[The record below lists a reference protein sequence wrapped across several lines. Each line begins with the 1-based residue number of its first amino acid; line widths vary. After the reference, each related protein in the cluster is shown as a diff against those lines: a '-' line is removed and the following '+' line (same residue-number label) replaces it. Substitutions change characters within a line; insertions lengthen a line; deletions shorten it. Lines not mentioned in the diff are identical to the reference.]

1 MALTNLEISR
11 LASKS
16 KLYPGIKTNAL
27 IIVYFG
33 DVGSKQKLSARANI
47 ASGPT
52 LTVTTASKPLHD
64 LKVGDS
70 TRR

>member
-1 MALTNLEISR
+1 MALTDLEISSP
-11 LASKS
+11 ASKS

-27 IIVYFG
+27 IVVYFG
-33 DVGSKQKLSARANI
+33 DVRSKQELSVR

-70 TRR
+70 TRG